1 MLKLYSS
8 HHAPHQFSSVLQ
20 VCQLTELK
28 QTKEWERYPNR
39 FRLLCETL
47 MPENMGKH
55 YREWPAGKQ
64 KSSFSFKKIT
74 DRNTSWCT
82 LMAQSPKTS
91 QGGASRS
98 SRVRLPS
105 TDEDSA
111 AYTVSTST
119 LATEVEAVTHA
130 LRWIASRGD
139 SGTTRAI
146 IVTDSMSLLQ
156 KVTVEWEAQTGMCRW
171 STSTFENSCECTALD
186 MPG

>member
-1 MLKLYSS
+1 
-8 HHAPHQFSSVLQ
+8 
-20 VCQLTELK
+20 
-28 QTKEWERYPNR
+28 
-39 FRLLCETL
+39 
-47 MPENMGKH
+47 MPENIRKH

-98 SRVRLPS
+98 SKVRLPS

-139 SGTTRAI
+139 SRTTRAI

-156 KVTVEWEAQTGMCRW
+156 KMTVEWEAQTGMCQW
-171 STSTFENSCECTALD
+171 STSTFDSSRGCTALD
-186 MPG
+186 MPE